1 MKVRAHDARGSQYRT
16 GDEEVDMA
24 PQTGQPRN
32 DKASAPTADC
42 DVVLKG
48 GITSG
53 IVYPGA
59 VAKLAAHYR
68 LRSIGGTSAG
78 AIAAAAAAAA
88 EFGRASGGFE
98 KLAALPEE
106 LAQTDDRG
114 ATRLFR
120 LFEPESSTRAL
131 FDLLVAGLM
140 PDRRR
145 WMLASCRWFV
155 AAIVNFPLAALVAFG
170 IGALA
175 AFAVLR
181 VDMQPLGIALMVL
194 LGVVLSVLILAAWI
208 LIVASRRI
216 PANGYGLCTGGGS
229 EDALTP
235 WLYAKLQDLANR
247 PPDRPLTF
255 GDLWKA
261 DVDAPA
267 ADADAAL
274 RETHRRRIDLR
285 LMTTALSHGRPYS
298 FPLEIN
304 DLHFDADE
312 WRRLFPHAVV
322 DHLLA
327 LAGPPVDSGPLTGK
341 FRLCGMR
348 DLPIIVPVR
357 MSLAFPLLLTA
368 VPMHRI
374 RRDPDLAQPGAWLSV
389 AEKVWFSD
397 GGICS
402 NFPVHFFDSTLPSR
416 PTFGIDL
423 TDDRFVREHAR
434 DPEDYVWMPDHNGSG
449 LTTEIVD
456 VEPKGHPSVLGF
468 LAAILKTMQ
477 NWSDSTQLGT
487 PGFRDRVVH
496 VRLTPDEGG
505 LNLRMQPELIRA
517 VAARGDEAARVLI
530 EHYAHTNPPPGIVTG
545 WRNHRWVRYRVAMR
559 LLEQGLEGMRVA
571 ERETAATHAAI
582 LGMHAMPP
590 SYKFKTPEQER
601 AARAAYAE
609 LLALADRFESVRVRL
624 GYAIF
629 EHDAGDGPHP
639 RPELRIRPRL

>member
-1 MKVRAHDARGSQYRT
+1 MKVRAHDACGSQYRN

-98 KLAALPEE
+98 KLAALPQE

-120 LFEPESSTRAL
+120 LFEPEPSTRAL

-229 EDALTP
+229 EEALTP

-247 PPDRPLTF
+247 PSDRPLTF
-255 GDLWKA
+255 GDL
-261 DVDAPA
+261 
-267 ADADAAL
+267 
-274 RETHRRRIDLR
+274 
-285 LMTTALSHGRPYS
+285 
-298 FPLEIN
+298 
-304 DLHFDADE
+304 
-312 WRRLFPHAVV
+312 
-322 DHLLA
+322 
-327 LAGPPVDSGPLTGK
+327 
-341 FRLCGMR
+341 
-348 DLPIIVPVR
+348 
-357 MSLAFPLLLTA
+357 
-368 VPMHRI
+368 
-374 RRDPDLAQPGAWLSV
+374 
-389 AEKVWFSD
+389 
-397 GGICS
+397 
-402 NFPVHFFDSTLPSR
+402 
-416 PTFGIDL
+416 
-423 TDDRFVREHAR
+423 
-434 DPEDYVWMPDHNGSG
+434 
-449 LTTEIVD
+449 
-456 VEPKGHPSVLGF
+456 
-468 LAAILKTMQ
+468 
-477 NWSDSTQLGT
+477 
-487 PGFRDRVVH
+487 
-496 VRLTPDEGG
+496 
-505 LNLRMQPELIRA
+505 
-517 VAARGDEAARVLI
+517 
-530 EHYAHTNPPPGIVTG
+530 
-545 WRNHRWVRYRVAMR
+545 
-559 LLEQGLEGMRVA
+559 
-571 ERETAATHAAI
+571 
-582 LGMHAMPP
+582 
-590 SYKFKTPEQER
+590 
-601 AARAAYAE
+601 
-609 LLALADRFESVRVRL
+609 
-624 GYAIF
+624 
-629 EHDAGDGPHP
+629 
-639 RPELRIRPRL
+639 

>member
-1 MKVRAHDARGSQYRT
+1 MSPDISEPREATAR
-16 GDEEVDMA
+16 A
-24 PQTGQPRN
+24 PQ
-32 DKASAPTADC
+32 ADC
-42 DVVLKG
+42 DIVLKG

-53 IVYPGA
+53 IVYPA
-59 VAKLAAHYR
+59 ALATLARHYR

-98 KLAALPEE
+98 KLAGLPVE
-106 LAQTDDRG
+106 LARTDESG
-114 ATRLFR
+114 TTRLFR
-120 LFEPESSTRAL
+120 LFEPQPATRSL

-140 PDRRR
+140 PDKRR
-145 WMLASCRWFV
+145 WMLASCRWFF
-155 AAIVNFPLAALVAFG
+155 AAIANFPFAALVAF
-170 IGALA
+170 IVSALV

-181 VDMQPLGIALMVL
+181 TNMHVL
-194 LGVVLSVLILAAWI
+194 PIVLVLSLGVVMFSLLLAGWI
-208 LIVASRRI
+208 LLTAARRI
-216 PANGYGLCTGGGS
+216 PANGYGLCNGAGS
-229 EDALTP
+229 EAALTP
-235 WLYAKLQDLANR
+235 WLYAKLQDLADR
-247 PPDRPLTF
+247 PTDRPLTF
-255 GDLWKA
+255 GDLWRAEAGASSAKA
-261 DVDAPA
+261 DPA
-267 ADADAAL
+267 L
-274 RETHRRRIDLR
+274 EQTHRRRIDLR

-298 FPLEIN
+298 FPLELN
-304 DLHFDADE
+304 DLHFDVDE
-312 WRRLFPHAVV
+312 WRRFFPDAVI

-327 LAGPPVDSGPLTGK
+327 NAGPAVESGPLAGK
-341 FRLCGMR
+341 YRLSLMQ

-357 MSLAFPLLLTA
+357 MSLAFPLLLSA
-368 VPMHRI
+368 VPLYRLRH
-374 RRDPDLAQPGAWLSV
+374 DPDLREAGDWLHV

-434 DPEDYVWMPDHNGSG
+434 DPQDYVWMPEHNGSG
-449 LTTEIVD
+449 LTTKIVD
-456 VEPKGHPSVLGF
+456 VESCGRPSVLGF
-468 LAAILKTMQ
+468 LASIVETMQ

-496 VRLTPDEGG
+496 VRLTKDEGG

-517 VAARGDEAARVLI
+517 VAARGREAARLLI
-530 EHYAHTNPPPGIVTG
+530 EHYAHTNPPRGVVTG

-571 ERETAATHAAI
+571 ERETAASHAAI

-590 SYKFKTPEQER
+590 SYRFKTPEQER

-609 LLALADRFESVRVRL
+609 LLALADRFDSVRARL